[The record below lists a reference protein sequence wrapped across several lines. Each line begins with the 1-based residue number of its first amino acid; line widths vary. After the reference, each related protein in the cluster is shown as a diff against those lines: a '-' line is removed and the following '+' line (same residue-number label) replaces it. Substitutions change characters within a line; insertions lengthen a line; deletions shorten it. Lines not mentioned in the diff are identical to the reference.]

1 MIEVGRPVALVLF
14 LLLIPAVR
22 TWSASR
28 HTLPIWRSRL
38 SLGTRLLLFS
48 LVILALADLR
58 LTRPAEQL
66 AVVFLLDRSESMSA
80 PAREWQ
86 EGWIREALL
95 QAGPKD
101 QAGMVVFGRDAVV
114 ERSVCPA
121 RRQQDE
127 RLTSV
132 VDPQGTDLAS
142 ALRLAQASF
151 PADCSRRI
159 IVLSDGLPTAGDAL
173 TEARLVAAHGT
184 EVWTAIPP
192 TRAGQ
197 EVLVRSLEVPD
208 KPTLGQPFDV
218 RITVQSDQEA
228 TGLLSLTADEREVAR
243 REVELRPGPN
253 VFLVPQRRDHP
264 GPVRYEVRIQ
274 SPEDLH
280 AGNNRASALALVG
293 GRSRVLFV
301 TAENAHPGPLP
312 DLLRAAGMEVRVTG
326 SGALPRSAAEFAGYS
341 GIIFSDVPALEV
353 SESRM
358 ETLRQVV
365 TEAGVGFAM
374 LGGTSSFG
382 AGGWYRTPLESILP
396 VDMDLR
402 RNRRKALLALA
413 LVLDKSGSM
422 GEKEG
427 SVTRLAM
434 AREAALAASSLLG
447 EQDHMGAVAF
457 DSAARWVVPMQRHQ
471 DPAKAAAELACL
483 KAGGGT
489 DLFPALKLA
498 LEALEPLDVPL
509 KHAIILSDGRT
520 EPGDFDSLARRAHQ
534 ARISLSTVAIG
545 EDADFQFLSD
555 LAKGTGGR
563 SYLVNQASLLP
574 RIFTRET
581 ILASRAAFGEKP
593 FRARFG
599 ASHPELRNLTVEG
612 TPELRGYNLT
622 TLRPAPARMLL
633 RGPEDDPLLAVGRAG
648 LGRTAA
654 WTSDAGHRWAAS
666 WQASGDLGRVLGRV
680 LRWTMAAD
688 DQASFRIRLEEDSTA
703 QARVVVEAADLET
716 PLALQ
721 GRAVGPDGAS
731 MDLDLLQTGPGRF
744 ESAPTVFSPGAWL
757 IRVSDQASSRSALA
771 TWSIPYSP
779 ELSRLQPD
787 PAFMARL
794 ATAGAGQ
801 AQAPPSASFH
811 PPQHPLA
818 VARQAWSSLLVL
830 ALLLLP
836 LDVALRRVF
845 LPQGW
850 WARALRRPGTAPASS
865 PTDPTLAA
873 LLKRKQDMREEP
885 TAPSPGETRVPPTGP
900 PAEGVARIPTARRT
914 VQVPPATSAPPAP
927 SAPPSSGPDTLSRLR
942 RVRQRIHAEDPHE
955 ATSRGFSPEG
965 EEGQG
970 TSRT

>member
-1 MIEVGRPVALVLF
+1 VIQVGWPVALVLF
-14 LLLIPAVR
+14 LLVIPVVR

-28 HTLPIWRSRL
+28 HTLPMWRSRL

-66 AVVFLLDRSESMSA
+66 AVVFLLDRSESLDA

-86 EGWIREALL
+86 EGWVREALR

-101 QAGMVVFGRDAVV
+101 QAGVVVFGLDAVV
-114 ERSVCPA
+114 ERSVRPA
-121 RRQQDE
+121 RGQQDE
-127 RLTSV
+127 RMTSV

-159 IVLSDGLPTAGDAL
+159 VVLSDGRPTAGDAL
-173 TEARLVAAHGT
+173 TEARLAAAHGT

-192 TRAGQ
+192 ARAGQ
-197 EVLVRSLEVPD
+197 EVLVRSLEVPNQ
-208 KPTLGQPFDV
+208 PTLGQPFDV

-228 TGLLSLTADEREVAR
+228 TAVLSLTADEREVAR
-243 REVELRPGPN
+243 REVDLRPGPN
-253 VFLVPQRRDHP
+253 VFLVPQRRDRP

-274 SPEDLH
+274 SRGDPH

-301 TAENAHPGPLP
+301 TAEQARPGPLP
-312 DLLRAAGMEVRVTG
+312 DLLRAAGMEVRVAA

-374 LGGTSSFG
+374 LGGASSFG
-382 AGGWYRTPLESILP
+382 AGGWYRTPIESILP

-402 RNRRKALLALA
+402 RNRRGAVLALA

-422 GEKEG
+422 GEREG

-447 EQDHMGAVAF
+447 EQDQVGAVAF
-457 DSAARWVVPMQRHQ
+457 DSAARWVVPMQRH
-471 DPAKAAAELACL
+471 DNPAQAAAELASL
-483 KAGGGT
+483 EAGGGT
-489 DLFPALKLA
+489 DLFPALKQA

-509 KHAIILSDGRT
+509 KHAIVLSDGRT
-520 EPGDFDSLARRAHQ
+520 EPGDFTSLAKRAHQ

-545 EDADFQFLSD
+545 GDADLQFLRD
-555 LAKGTGGR
+555 LAEQTGGR
-563 SYLVNQASLLP
+563 SYLADQATLLP

-581 ILASRAAFGEKP
+581 ILASRAAFGEKA
-593 FRARFG
+593 FQARLG
-599 ASHPELRNLTVEG
+599 ASHPALRNLTVEG
-612 TPELRGYNLT
+612 APELRGYNLT

-666 WQASGDLGRVLGRV
+666 WKASGDLGRVLARV
-680 LRWTMAAD
+680 LRWTMATD
-688 DQASFRIRLEEDSTA
+688 GQASFQIRLEEDSAA
-703 QARVVVEAADLET
+703 QARVVVQAADLET
-716 PLALQ
+716 PLVLQ

-731 MDLDLLQTGPGRF
+731 VDLDLVQTGPGRF
-744 ESAPTVFSPGAWL
+744 ESPPTSLRPGAWL
-757 IRVSDQASSRSALA
+757 IRVSDQANAQAALA
-771 TWSIPYSP
+771 TWSIPDSP

-794 ATAGAGQ
+794 ATAGDGL
-801 AQAPPSASFH
+801 AQAPASTSFR
-811 PPQHPLA
+811 PPQHPLE
-818 VARQAWSSLLVL
+818 VGRPAWSSLLAL

-845 LPQGW
+845 LPPGW
-850 WARALRRPGTAPASS
+850 WVRGPRPPGTAPAAS
-865 PTDPTLAA
+865 PTAPTLAA
-873 LLKRKQDMREEP
+873 LLKRKQGTREEP
-885 TAPSPGETRVPPTGP
+885 AAASRRATWAPPTAPPS
-900 PAEGVARIPTARRT
+900 EGSRSAARIPTPRRV
-914 VQVPPATSAPPAP
+914 VQDPPAPPA
-927 SAPPSSGPDTLSRLR
+927 APSSSSDTLSRLR
-942 RVRQRIHAEDPHE
+942 RARQRVRAADPPE
-955 ATSRGFSPEG
+955 ATSRGFSPGG

-970 TSRT
+970 TPGT